1 MLFKEK
7 MYLSNCDSVRELSIE
22 ETRKRLLIGLV
33 FANGIILSPNILF
46 DSQGIS
52 EVLKQKNVIKF
63 LNEEGSGNFIIRGM
77 NINDINSFSDYFDK
91 LPSNYKISSLHGK
104 EKGKLSQN
112 ELKNIKDKIQILDKI
127 IDKVNPTYENANIVR
142 DSLSK
147 EIKQRISIRYFKN
160 EKDFEIFLS
169 ESQNFVSRSEWYQF
183 ISEFFRND
191 SLKISSLKTEI
202 IDPAYNSL
210 FVNSKES
217 FIQDN
222 IKILDK
228 IPEIILSSG
237 VTFNSLKN
245 EIELIEYPIKAFE
258 IITTLGT
265 TELLKILT
273 DEALA
278 YIEEKT
284 KETSISFLSR
294 KNWFGLYPILSK
306 KMGLEIK

>member
-7 MYLSNCDSVRELSIE
+7 MYLSNCDSVRELSNE
-22 ETRKRLLIGLV
+22 ETRKRLLVGLL
-33 FANGIILSPNILF
+33 FGSGIILSPNILF
-46 DSQGIS
+46 DSQGVS

-77 NINDINSFSDYFDK
+77 NIKNINSFYDYFDK
-91 LPSNYKISSLHGK
+91 LPNSYKVSSLNGK
-104 EKGKLSQN
+104 EKGHLSKD
-112 ELKNIKDKIQILDKI
+112 ELKNIHNNIQILDKI
-127 IDKVNPTYENANIVR
+127 INEVNPVYENATILK

-147 EIKQRISIRYFKN
+147 EIKKRISIQYFKDI
-160 EKDFEIFLS
+160 EEFKIFLFK
-169 ESQNFVSRSEWYQF
+169 SQNLVSRSEWYQF
-183 ISEFFRND
+183 TNEFFKKD
-191 SLKISSLKTEI
+191 AFKIISIKTEI
-202 IDPAYNSL
+202 IDPSYNSL

-228 IPEIILSSG
+228 IPERILSSG
-237 VTFNSLKN
+237 VTFNALRN

-265 TELLKILT
+265 TEIFKILT
-273 DEALA
+273 DEALG
-278 YIEEKT
+278 YIEDKT

>member
-7 MYLSNCDSVRELSIE
+7 MYLSNCDSVRELSNE

-33 FANGIILSPNILF
+33 FGNGIILSPNILF
-46 DSQGIS
+46 DSQGVS
-52 EVLKQKNVIKF
+52 EILKQKNVIKF

-77 NINDINSFSDYFDK
+77 NIKDINSFSDYFDK
-91 LPSNYKISSLHGK
+91 LPNSYKISSLHGK
-104 EKGKLSQN
+104 EKGRLSQN
-112 ELKNIKDKIQILDKI
+112 ELRNINNNIQILDKI
-127 IDKVNPTYENANIVR
+127 IDKVNPTYENATIVK

-147 EIKQRISIRYFKN
+147 EIKQRISIRYFEN
-160 EKDFEIFLS
+160 EEDFKIFLFK
-169 ESQNFVSRSEWYQF
+169 SQNLVSRSEWYQF
-183 ISEFFRND
+183 VSEFFRNN
-191 SLKISSLKTEI
+191 SLKIISLKTEI

-217 FIQDN
+217 FVQDN

-228 IPEIILSSG
+228 IPERILSSG
-237 VTFNSLKN
+237 VTFNSLRN
-245 EIELIEYPIKAFE
+245 EIELIEYPIKVFE

-265 TELLKILT
+265 TELFKILT
-273 DEALA
+273 DEALG
-278 YIEEKT
+278 YIEDKT